1 MATPTG
7 SSKRYYNAAVVQA
20 STWGTAA
27 AVGEGNGLLV
37 PNDGNPMPKLT
48 YSATDAIGQVVPQ
61 DGDFG
66 AEEPC
71 EFEIPFDGKC
81 GLQYAPGGI
90 GSLIAGL
97 FGTSAAPDQQEA
109 TAAYKHVFTWA
120 NEMTDFFT
128 FACERP
134 GAIREVTSLVPK
146 KLTLKVGDGKVQGSI
161 AVIGNRCIA
170 DSAVNTATQLDA
182 VTPESTANFVKA
194 QHGVLRM
201 NAQSGDA
208 LDSGDIIEVSDFTI
222 EYERTV
228 EGKMSLGGSYMS
240 QPREGTPKWSL
251 KITLP
256 YATAAAMAYETTFRA
271 KTAQKMDLVFTGGTA
286 AGAYNYSLTLGFPR
300 LKFVSA
306 PDAPL
311 EDIMKA
317 GLSFI
322 VEEAAAAPNGMTGYT
337 LPYIELVNLRTTN
350 YLA

>member
-7 SSKRYYNAAVVQA
+7 SSKRYFNAALVQG

-27 AVGEGNGLLV
+27 AVGAGNGLLV

-71 EFEIPFDGKC
+71 EFEIPFDSKC

-90 GSLIAGL
+90 GSLIACL
-97 FGTSAAPDQQEA
+97 FGASAAPAQVGA
-109 TAAYKHVFTWA
+109 TAGYKHVFTWA
-120 NEMTDFFT
+120 DEMSDFFT
-128 FACERP
+128 FACERS

-161 AVIGNRCIA
+161 AVIGNRCIN

-201 NAQSGDA
+201 NTQSGGALAGSDA
-208 LDSGDIIEVSDFTI
+208 ITVSDFTI
-222 EYERTV
+222 EYERTIDA
-228 EGKMSLGGSYMS
+228 KMVLGGTYIA
-240 QPREGTPKWSL
+240 QPKEGTPKWSL

-256 YATAAAMAYETTFRA
+256 YATAAAMAYETVFRA
-271 KTAQKMDLVFTGGTA
+271 KAAQKMDIVFTGGVADATT
-286 AGAYNYSLTLGFPR
+286 YYTVTLGFPR
-300 LKFVSA
+300 IKFALA
-306 PDAPL
+306 PDSPL

-317 GLSFI
+317 DLSFI
-322 VEEAAAAPNGMTGYT
+322 VEEAAAAPTGMTAVH
-337 LPYIELVNLRTTN
+337 PWMEIVNLRTTN